1 MLKPSSLTNVRINV
15 GNEQAKTAKKNAEDA
30 IFTAA
35 QIVANLSKADV
46 TTESV
51 KTASTAMSD
60 KYYNKFANKS
70 VYEKSLAPEGTD
82 EANILDDAS
91 FYITIAKGIPADL
104 SYVQIG
110 DVRKEKKDT
119 LKVSIG
125 NNGFIIAPMW
135 KVDEENNLMVAT
147 ALICALADVKTG
159 ITEVTVGGITYS
171 IPAIEVTGDPKPLKI
186 TNAVINKKEGSKSA
200 VTFTADSATASLD
213 RFDQAIGVV
222 ISAGEEAIID
232 TSKMLFVYNEQ
243 NQTFAMTPPET
254 WDGVACTYVRYMFP
268 YVARKVD
275 SAEAGQTRTVTT
287 KIVIPGYG
295 LAEFTLTATSIYTE

>member
-110 DVRKEKKDT
+110 DVRKEKKDK

-159 ITEVTVGGITYS
+159 VTDVTVGGITYS
-171 IPAIEVTGDPKPLKI
+171 IPAIEVTSEPKPLKI

-213 RFDQAIGVV
+213 RFDQAIGVT
-222 ISAGEEAIID
+222 ISAGDEAITD
-232 TSKMLFVYNEQ
+232 TTKMLFVYSEQ
-243 NQTFAMTPPET
+243 NQVFAMTPPET

-268 YVARKVD
+268 YASRKVD
-275 SAEAGQTRTVTT
+275 SAEAGQTRTITT

-295 LAEFTLTATSIYTE
+295 VAEFTLTATSIYTE

>member
-91 FYITIAKGIPADL
+91 FYLTIAKGIPADL

-171 IPAIEVTGDPKPLKI
+171 IPAIEVTGEPKPLKI

-222 ISAGEEAIID
+222 ISAGEEAITD
-232 TSKMLFVYNEQ
+232 TSKMLFVYNEL

-275 SAEAGQTRTVTT
+275 SAEAGQTRTATT

>member
-110 DVRKEKKDT
+110 DVRKEKKDK

-159 ITEVTVGGITYS
+159 VTDVTVGGITYS

-186 TNAVINKKEGSKSA
+186 TNAVINKKEGSKST

-213 RFDQAIGVV
+213 RFDQAIGVT
-222 ISAGEEAIID
+222 ISAGDKAITD
-232 TSKMLFVYNEQ
+232 TTKMLFVYSEQ

-268 YVARKVD
+268 YAARKVD
-275 SAEAGQTRTVTT
+275 SAEAGQTRTTTT

-295 LAEFTLTATSIYTE
+295 VAEFTLTATSIYTE

>member
-110 DVRKEKKDT
+110 DVRKEKKDK

-159 ITEVTVGGITYS
+159 VTDVTVGGITYS
-171 IPAIEVTGDPKPLKI
+171 ITAIEVTGEPKPLKI
-186 TNAVINKKEGSKSA
+186 TTAVINKKEGSKSA

-213 RFDQAIGVV
+213 RFDQAIGVT
-222 ISAGEEAIID
+222 ISAGDEAITD
-232 TSKMLFVYNEQ
+232 TSKMLFVYSEQ

-254 WDGVACTYVRYMFP
+254 WDGVGCTYVRYMFP
-268 YVARKVD
+268 YAARKVD
-275 SAEAGQTRTVTT
+275 SAEAGQTRTITT

-295 LAEFTLTATSIYTE
+295 VAEFTLTATSIYTE

>member
-70 VYEKSLAPEGTD
+70 VYEKSLAPKGTD

-91 FYITIAKGIPADL
+91 FYLTIAKGIPADL

-171 IPAIEVTGDPKPLKI
+171 IPAIEVTGEPKPLKI

-222 ISAGEEAIID
+222 ISAGEEVITD
-232 TSKMLFVYNEQ
+232 TSKMLFVYNEL

-268 YVARKVD
+268 YAARKVD
-275 SAEAGQTRTVTT
+275 SAEAGQTRTTTT

>member
-222 ISAGEEAIID
+222 ISAGEEAITD